1 MTFQPPDHAEIMR
14 ALGDVSGLP
23 LPMQRALLP
32 GDHFDPVPA
41 PHPGDWLSVQQEHGQ
56 TFDEYAGS
64 HPRKPDG
71 LKRVIYLAPLGP
83 FSQDTSPSLSLLRDC
98 AEAYFCLEARIMPAV
113 SGDSARFTARTNPV
127 TGNRQILTGDVLAYL
142 RRRFPPD
149 AFCVLGITMEDLY
162 PDEDWNFVFGQASLN
177 AGIGVFSF
185 ARYDPAFYGNS
196 RENGYLDILNARSCT
211 VLVHETA
218 HMFSLAH
225 CIYFHCLMNGSNHLA
240 ESDARPMHLCPVCL
254 RKLHHAIGFDLVQR
268 YQAIFYF
275 SRQAGF
281 DREARWVRRRLEHI
295 LGS

>member
-1 MTFQPPDHAEIMR
+1 
-14 ALGDVSGLP
+14 
-23 LPMQRALLP
+23 
-32 GDHFDPVPA
+32 
-41 PHPGDWLSVQQEHGQ
+41 
-56 TFDEYAGS
+56 
-64 HPRKPDG
+64 
-71 LKRVIYLAPLGP
+71 
-83 FSQDTSPSLSLLRDC
+83 LSLLRDC

-225 CIYFHCLMNGSNHLA
+225 CIYIHCLMNGSNHLA